1 LDWRQLATSKKI
13 TAFSGGHAAANGA
26 GEPPGGEVGLMRE
39 TNPKRDSRF
48 RLATVCALALLAV
61 GLLGVAG
68 AQAGLLADSAGSP
81 RSIWTIL
88 AEALPTVVRDK
99 PADKR
104 TAYTWSASRVGSTLK
119 LRGLVP
125 SEEDRRTVLGMAKAH
140 FADLAIEDR
149 LKIANGGPPKEQ
161 WLGAVSFGLKQLS
174 HLKQGSA
181 RLLNAG
187 LKVEGEARSGDD
199 YAEVKKALSG
209 PMPTG
214 LTVLNENVR
223 PPIVDPFAFVASL
236 NAEAL
241 TLSGNVPSEDVR
253 KLVKESARR
262 LFERP
267 TLDDRLQL
275 ASGAPKAWDEAVE
288 VGLQA
293 LSRLETGKIA
303 LSGLALSIE
312 GEARDK
318 GTAVA
323 LSYQLRRDLPAL
335 FSSTESIRWKEAEV
349 TRDVG
354 EAIIPRIK
362 ETVHTSGGLATGTLP
377 AEQ

>member
-1 LDWRQLATSKKI
+1 
-13 TAFSGGHAAANGA
+13 
-26 GEPPGGEVGLMRE
+26 MRD
-39 TNPKRDSRF
+39 TKPKRKSRT
-48 RLATVCALALLAV
+48 RLLSVCGFSVLAV
-61 GLLGVAG
+61 GLLGVVG
-68 AQAGLLADSAGSP
+68 ARAGLLAEGTNSP
-81 RSIWTIL
+81 RYGWTIL
-88 AEALPTVVRDK
+88 SEAAPAAPRDK
-99 PADKR
+99 SADKR
-104 TAYTWSASRVGSTLK
+104 GAYIWSASRVGSTLK

-149 LKIANGGPPKEQ
+149 LKIGEGGPPKEQ

-199 YAEVKKALSG
+199 YVEVKKALSG

-223 PPIVDPFAFVASL
+223 PPIVDPFAFVAFL
-236 NAEAL
+236 NTEAL

-253 KLVKESARR
+253 KQVKEWARH
-262 LFERP
+262 LFERA

-275 ASGAPKAWDEAVE
+275 ASGAPKAWGDAVE
-288 VGLQA
+288 VGLRA
-293 LSRLETGKIA
+293 LSRLESGKIA

-323 LSYQLRRDLPAL
+323 ISYQLRRDLPAL

-349 TRDVG
+349 TRNIG
-354 EAIIPRIK
+354 EAIVPRIK
-362 ETVHTSGGLATGTLP
+362 DTVHTSSGLATGALP
-377 AEQ
+377 AE